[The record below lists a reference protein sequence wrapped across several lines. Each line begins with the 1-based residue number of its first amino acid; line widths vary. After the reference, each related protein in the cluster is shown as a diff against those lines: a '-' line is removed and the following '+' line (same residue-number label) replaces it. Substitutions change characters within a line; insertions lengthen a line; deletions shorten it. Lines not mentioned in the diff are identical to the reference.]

1 VTSAENT
8 ATEAIMKNAAKPGSL
23 KTHINGV
30 QIDLLARCYEL
41 IENGGT
47 LSGVAGRFSLNKER
61 LSKAISLAKLDG
73 LH

>member
-1 VTSAENT
+1 MQNVQRSAR
-8 ATEAIMKNAAKPGSL
+8 L

-30 QIDLLARCYEL
+30 PIDLLAKCYEL

-61 LSKAISLAKLDG
+61 LSKAICLAKRDG
-73 LH
+73 LY

>member
-1 VTSAENT
+1 MQNAQRSAR
-8 ATEAIMKNAAKPGSL
+8 L
-23 KTHINGV
+23 KMHINGV

-61 LSKAISLAKLDG
+61 LSKAICLARRDG
-73 LH
+73 LY

>member
-1 VTSAENT
+1 
-8 ATEAIMKNAAKPGSL
+8 M

-30 QIDLLARCYEL
+30 PIDLLARCYEL

-73 LH
+73 LY

>member
-1 VTSAENT
+1 MQNAQKSAR
-8 ATEAIMKNAAKPGSL
+8 L

-30 QIDLLARCYEL
+30 PIDLLARCYEL

-61 LSKAISLAKLDG
+61 LSKAICLAKRDG
-73 LH
+73 LY

>member
-1 VTSAENT
+1 MQSAQRS
-8 ATEAIMKNAAKPGSL
+8 ARL

-73 LH
+73 LY

>member
-1 VTSAENT
+1 
-8 ATEAIMKNAAKPGSL
+8 MKNAAKPGSL
-23 KTHINGV
+23 KTSINGV
-30 QIDLLARCYEL
+30 QVDLLARCYEL

-61 LSKAISLAKLDG
+61 LSKAICLAKRDG